1 MKGVICARYSSD
13 NQCEKSI
20 EEQLREC
27 KAFAEK
33 NDIQIVETY
42 IDRALS
48 ARTDRRPDFQRMI
61 KDSAGRKF
69 EVVIVW
75 KLDRFARDK
84 YDSAHYKRILKNNGV
99 KVVSATEAIS
109 AGAEGILLESMLEGM
124 AEYYSAELSEKVTR
138 GLTENALKCKYNTDC
153 FLHNVLLDLLHLQ
166 RQLCISR
173 PFGTWF
179 LYSKKSPLFTFLW
192 SVLEQDR
199 RIELPPSVWKTDV
212 LTVNTNLA
220 YKGGEPSSPRAIF
233 NVVFLTR
240 WFHHKLSACFY
251 GGFYASHTRGTT

>member
-1 MKGVICARYSSD
+1 MS
-13 NQCEKSI
+13 
-20 EEQLREC
+20 
-27 KAFAEK
+27 
-33 NDIQIVETY
+33 
-42 IDRALS
+42 
-48 ARTDRRPDFQRMI
+48 
-61 KDSAGRKF
+61 
-69 EVVIVW
+69 
-75 KLDRFARDK
+75 
-84 YDSAHYKRILKNNGV
+84 
-99 KVVSATEAIS
+99 
-109 AGAEGILLESMLEGM
+109 
-124 AEYYSAELSEKVTR
+124 
-138 GLTENALKCKYNTDC
+138 KYNTDC
-153 FLHNVLLDLLHLQ
+153 FSHNVLLDLFHLQ

-199 RIELPPSVWKTDV
+199 RFELPPSVWKTDV

-251 GGFYASHTRGTT
+251 GGFYASHTKGTTWFSHLYMTKKTSDLPLNAKKHPYFRFESRGVFAPVSVFSLTVFSLFYRQTILWAVVSVKHRQAPPLEYHGTFI